1 MSSTIPSD
9 ERCIEYLEEAGCKRR
24 VIIHCC
30 TVNAVAQEMVSRI
43 DGADKELVT
52 AGALLHD
59 IGRSVD
65 HSIMHAY
72 IGSQIAAAYGLP
84 QPLVD
89 IIRKHTGAGLDA
101 EDVEEMGLPPADYMP
116 RTVEEKIVAHADNL
130 VSDNRVVDHMH
141 SVNKLRTKG
150 AFRGADRIEELHA
163 ELSRLYGED
172 LDVIPSRIGEYPDL
186 ELARRMD
193 IPLSHRRPMGDGKIS
208 SGRYQVQ

>member
-1 MSSTIPSD
+1 MSNTIPSD
-9 ERCIEYLEEAGCKRR
+9 TRCIEYLEEAGCKRR

-43 DGADKELVT
+43 EGADRDLVT

-72 IGSQIAAAYGLP
+72 IGSQIAEAYGLP
-84 QPLVD
+84 KEVVD

-101 EDVEEMGLPPADYMP
+101 EDAEEMGLPPADYMP
-116 RTVEEKIVAHADNL
+116 RTLEEKIVAHADNL

-141 SVNKLRTKG
+141 SVNKLRAKG
-150 AFRGADRIEELHA
+150 ADRGADRIEALHA

-172 LDVIPSRIGEYPDL
+172 LDVIQSRIGEMPDL
-186 ELARRMD
+186 ELVRRMG
-193 IPLSHRRPMGDGKIS
+193 LL
-208 SGRYQVQ
+208 